1 MDEMTRGGKN
11 INIFCQPDIYGK
23 EDEFIQFGPSV
34 KVGWIVID
42 SNIVQG
48 VHWELIFVI
57 YPLIFI

>member
-34 KVGWIVID
+34 KVG
-42 SNIVQG
+42 
-48 VHWELIFVI
+48 
-57 YPLIFI
+57 